1 MDIRRIKNVSGK
13 LFSDQLWELNME
25 SLSGARR
32 RIVRFIKLIRIT
44 FNEFAEQKMGFQC
57 VALSYFSALAIVPF
71 AAFIFAVGGGLG
83 VGDKLSELA
92 HRILP
97 TNPEFIDTVLDKADN
112 IIHIARSG
120 VVGVIG
126 AFAFLWTI
134 IWLFFQIERVFNN
147 VWGIRKIPRKLYTR
161 FSFYFLAMFLAP
173 FVVLIFGAGI
183 AVYSNITGLI
193 GLRVHIAEV
202 SGIITFLGWLVF
214 YILAVFTFSAMYK
227 FIPAPKVRYR
237 NAFIAALVSAFV
249 FVLFQFVYL
258 KTQIFVTRLNAVYG
272 VLAAIPLF
280 LMWLNYSWQIVIY
293 GAQLCY
299 GIQNVDSYYIPEGR
313 LKDFTP
319 MWDRLR
325 EEMNEEE
332 EEEDIQ

>member
-1 MDIRRIKNVSGK
+1 MDIRKIKNVSGK
-13 LFSDQLWELNME
+13 LFGDQLWELNME
-25 SLSGARR
+25 GLSGARR
-32 RIVRFIKLIRIT
+32 RLVRFIKLIRIT
-44 FNEFAEQKMGFQC
+44 FNEFAEHRMGFQC

-83 VGDKLSELA
+83 VDDKLSELA

-97 TNPEFIDTVLDKADN
+97 TNPEFIDTVLEKADN
-112 IIHIARSG
+112 IVHIARSG

-126 AFAFLWTI
+126 ALAFLWTI

-173 FVVLIFGAGI
+173 FIVLLFGAGI
-183 AVYSNITGLI
+183 AFYSNITGLI
-193 GLRVHIAEV
+193 GIRVHMAEV
-202 SGIITFLGWLVF
+202 SGIITFLGWFVF

-237 NAFIAALVSAFV
+237 NAFIAALVSAFI
-249 FVLFQFVYL
+249 FVLFQFIYL

-325 EEMNEEE
+325 EEMNDDK
-332 EEEDIQ
+332 EDEQ

>member
-1 MDIRRIKNVSGK
+1 MDIRKIRNVSGK
-13 LFSDQLWELNME
+13 LFGDQLWELNME
-25 SLSGARR
+25 GLSGARR
-32 RIVRFIKLIRIT
+32 RLVRFIKLIRIT
-44 FNEFAEQKMGFQC
+44 FNEFAEHRMGFQC

-83 VGDKLSELA
+83 VDDKLSELA

-97 TNPEFIDTVLDKADN
+97 TNPEFIDTVLEKADN
-112 IIHIARSG
+112 IVHIARSG

-126 AFAFLWTI
+126 ALAFLWTI

-173 FVVLIFGAGI
+173 FIVLLFGAGI
-183 AVYSNITGLI
+183 AFYSNITGLI
-193 GLRVHIAEV
+193 GIRVHMAEV
-202 SGIITFLGWLVF
+202 SGIITFLGWFVF

-237 NAFIAALVSAFV
+237 NAFIAALVSAFI
-249 FVLFQFVYL
+249 FVLFQFIYL

-325 EEMNEEE
+325 EEMNDDK
-332 EEEDIQ
+332 EDEQ

>member
-1 MDIRRIKNVSGK
+1 MDFKRIRKESGT
-13 LFSDQLWELNME
+13 LFGDQLWELNTE
-25 SLSGARR
+25 GLSGAKRR
-32 RIVRFIKLIRIT
+32 LVRFIKLIRIT
-44 FNEFAEQKMGFQC
+44 FNEFAEQRMGFQC

-71 AAFIFAVGGGLG
+71 AAFIFAVGGGLRLD
-83 VGDKLSELA
+83 DKIAVLA
-92 HRILP
+92 TRILP
-97 TNPEFIDTVLDKADN
+97 SNPEFFNTVLDKAGN
-112 IIHIARSG
+112 IIQIARSG
-120 VVGVIG
+120 IVGVIG

-173 FVVLIFGAGI
+173 FIVIMFGAGI
-183 AVYSNITGLI
+183 AIYSNITSLI
-193 GLRVHIAEV
+193 GLRVQIAEI
-202 SGIITFLGWLVF
+202 SGFMTFLGWVVF
-214 YILAVFTFSAMYK
+214 YAVAVFTFSAMYK
-227 FIPAPKVRYR
+227 FIPAPKVKYR
-237 NAFIAALVSAFV
+237 NAFIAALVSGFV
-249 FVLFQFVYL
+249 FVLFQYVYL

-299 GIQNVDSYYIPEGR
+299 GIQNVDSYHIPEGR

-325 EEMNEEE
+325 EEMKAE
-332 EEEDIQ
+332 EEEDDQ